1 MLILGDS
8 PAAPKKVQVQVF
20 PWIDIIES
28 EFPDFRVDDI
38 TSFTPFIKQFLK
50 DNNVATHFIG
60 SSNGRRC
67 PGIPESWIDDFIFSF
82 QSAFSG
88 LIEKEPP
95 QDFLDVSFIDD
106 FQNSRA
112 NENTPQ
118 VNFLSV
124 KPNRH
129 RSMRAEDVYK
139 DLDESEMVKFSV

>member
-1 MLILGDS
+1 M
-8 PAAPKKVQVQVF
+8 
-20 PWIDIIES
+20 E
-28 EFPDFRVDDI
+28 DI

-50 DNNVATHFIG
+50 ENNAVTHFTR
-60 SSNGRRC
+60 SSNGHRC
-67 PGIPESWIDDFIFSF
+67 PGIPERLIDDFVLSF

-88 LIEKEPP
+88 LLEKEPP
-95 QDFLDVSFIDD
+95 QDFLDISDFIND
-106 FQNSRA
+106 FQHSRA